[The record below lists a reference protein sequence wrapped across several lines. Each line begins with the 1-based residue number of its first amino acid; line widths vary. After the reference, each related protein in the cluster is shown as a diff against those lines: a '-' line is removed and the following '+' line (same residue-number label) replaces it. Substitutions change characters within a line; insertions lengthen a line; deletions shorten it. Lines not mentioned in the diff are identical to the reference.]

1 MNNIFN
7 LKTSVSDK
15 IDNYSNI
22 IKFIEKES
30 LHNNVSNVIDI
41 KVGDIIKVEY
51 NVSLEENKIRI
62 ENYEGLVI
70 SKQNKDYN
78 KSIILRR
85 NIKGVILE
93 HIIPLYS
100 PRIKSIIKKKESK
113 VKRSKLFFTRKLSEK
128 KIKNKLKFY

>member
-7 LKTSVSDK
+7 LKTSVSDR
-15 IDNYSNI
+15 INNYSNI
-22 IKFIEKES
+22 IQFVEKKS
-30 LHNNVSNVIDI
+30 LRTSVLNIIDI

-51 NVSLEENKIRI
+51 NVSSEENKVRI
-62 ENYEGLVI
+62 ENYEGTII

-100 PRIKSIIKKKESK
+100 PRIKSITKKKESK
-113 VKRSKLFFTRKLSEK
+113 IKRSKLFFTRKLSEK